1 MVGALIMKIQTTTNI
16 IAFGDIKAGDVFL
29 YNNEYFMK
37 LDGEYS
43 HDTWGDEKLNAV
55 NLNINKLDG
64 FDFDVEVI
72 LMNGTFMIEK

>member
-1 MVGALIMKIQTTTNI
+1 M
-16 IAFGDIKAGDVFL
+16 FL

-64 FDFDVEVI
+64 FDYDVEVI